1 MFLGRIAAQ
10 AALLALVLCAC
21 QGTLVARADQPPG
34 FAPVST
40 EPDRHEAESL
50 DSPAWR
56 RTLRAW
62 NEWLAADK
70 SYAPGE
76 AERLKQE
83 LDSQLSG
90 MSSSQLADFKSD
102 LDAKLAL
109 LTGQAGREYRLWENE
124 TLSVASDAY
133 ARKIRAHLP
142 DFAHMTASE
151 VQAVL
156 DRFEYER
163 YRTQQAEAAYHRS
176 QERRAALVREE
187 LQYQREAWQRS
198 LDRAALDNLQAHFAV
213 PPQHQANF
221 RHYRSQSNYAFGI
234 GWGGFGFGL
243 GFW

>member
-1 MFLGRIAAQ
+1 MFLSRLGARGT
-10 AALLALVLCAC
+10 LLAVVLFGVVGA
-21 QGTLVARADQPPG
+21 LSARADQPPG
-34 FAPVST
+34 FAPAP
-40 EPDRHEAESL
+40 PDAERHEAESL

-56 RTLRAW
+56 QTLRAW

-70 SYAPGE
+70 SYLPGE

-83 LDSQLSG
+83 LDVQLSG

-109 LTGQAGREYRLWENE
+109 LTGQGGREYRLWENE

-156 DRFEYER
+156 DQFEYDR
-163 YRTQQAEAAYHRS
+163 YRAQQAETAYHRS
-176 QERRAALVREE
+176 QERRVALVREE

-198 LDRAALDNLQAHFAV
+198 LDRAGRNNLQAHFAV
-213 PPQHQANF
+213 PPQQQANF
-221 RHYRSQSNYAFGI
+221 RHYRNQTAYGFGF
-234 GWGGFGFGL
+234 GWGYGFGL

>member
-1 MFLGRIAAQ
+1 MFLGRIGARET
-10 AALLALVLCAC
+10 LLAVALSGGLGA
-21 QGTLVARADQPPG
+21 LNARADQPPG
-34 FAPVST
+34 FAPAPS
-40 EPDRHEAESL
+40 EADRHEAESL

-56 RTLRAW
+56 HTLRAW

-70 SYAPGE
+70 SYSPGE
-76 AERLKQE
+76 VERLKQE
-83 LDSQLSG
+83 LDAQLSG

-102 LDAKLAL
+102 LDAKLTL
-109 LTGQAGREYRLWENE
+109 LTGQAGRDYRLWENE

-133 ARKIRAHLP
+133 ARKVRAHLP

-163 YRTQQAEAAYHRS
+163 YRAQQSEAAYHRS
-176 QERRAALVREE
+176 QERRATLVREE

-198 LDRAALDNLQAHFAV
+198 LDRAGRNNLQAHFAV

-221 RHYRSQSNYAFGI
+221 RHYRSQTGYGFGY
-234 GWGGFGFGL
+234 GWGFGFGL

>member
-1 MFLGRIAAQ
+1 MFLGRIGARET
-10 AALLALVLCAC
+10 LLALVLCTW
-21 QGTLVARADQPPG
+21 QGMLVARADQPPG
-34 FAPVST
+34 FAPASPET
-40 EPDRHEAESL
+40 DRHEVESL

-56 RTLRAW
+56 HTLRAW

-70 SYAPGE
+70 SYARGE
-76 AERLKQE
+76 VERLKQE
-83 LDSQLSG
+83 LDAQLSG

-102 LDAKLAL
+102 LDAKIAL

-124 TLSVASDAY
+124 TLSVASDEY

-142 DFAHMTASE
+142 DFAHMSASE

-163 YRTQQAEAAYHRS
+163 HRAQQSEAAYHRS
-176 QERRAALVREE
+176 QERRVALVREE

-198 LDRAALDNLQAHFAV
+198 LDRAGRNNLQAHFAV
-213 PPQHQANF
+213 PPQHEVNVRQ
-221 RHYRSQSNYAFGI
+221 YRSQRGYGFGY
-234 GWGGFGFGL
+234 GWGYGFGL